1 MRCRKIDPAE
11 ESGVM
16 VKAFIGLL
24 LVQTIAIFAI
34 CGVLVSRL
42 IKADLNWFLPYD
54 LLTLVI
60 AVVIL
65 SLIIF
70 ATGLASATSN
80 TLFAWILFHVF
91 LGVLLLVELITS
103 WIASD
108 TEGFLTAAHQTWLTA
123 AVDDITEFQLDM
135 QCCGFNNETDRPPG
149 TACPDDTED
158 VSCHSV
164 LWDAILLMR
173 DIASVSMFVD
183 FVFALFIDFAGCGI
197 CFHPDIVTLEDVH
210 RETQMQESLSLV
222 EFGSAQSRSG
232 TAFAGA
238 PMGVL

>member
-11 ESGVM
+11 ENGVM
-16 VKAFIGLL
+16 VKAFVGFLLCQTVAIFVLCGLL
-24 LVQTIAIFAI
+24 VA
-34 CGVLVSRL
+34 RL

-65 SLIIF
+65 SLIIL
-70 ATGLASATSN
+70 ATGLASASSN
-80 TLFAWILFHVF
+80 TLFAWVLFHVF
-91 LGVLLLVELITS
+91 VGVLLLVELITS

-108 TEGFLTAAHQTWLTA
+108 TEGFLAAAHQTWLTA
-123 AVDDITEFQLDM
+123 AVDDITDFQM
-135 QCCGFNNETDRPPG
+135 GMGCCGFNNATDRPPD
-149 TACPDDTED
+149 TACPEDADD

-164 LWDAILLMR
+164 LWDAILVMR

-197 CFHPDIVTLEDVH
+197 CFHPDVVTLEDVH
-210 RETQMQESLSLV
+210 RETQMVESL
-222 EFGSAQSRSG
+222 AQS
-232 TAFAGA
+232 GA
-238 PMGVL
+238 LVSLL